1 MSNSVITPMF
11 QPEIE
16 TMSREEIRAL
26 QLAKLKDQVAWTYE
40 RVPWYREKMGELGVV
55 PGDIQTLEDI
65 RKLPFTDKSVLRDT
79 YPFGLFAIPLDDVV
93 RLHASSGTT
102 GKPIVV
108 GYNDHDLDIW
118 RDCIARLAQ
127 MAGVVPSDRVQMAFG
142 YGMFTGGFGLHY
154 GLEHLGCMVIPAG
167 SGNTERHLMMINDY
181 QTTVL
186 IATPSYAMHMCEYG
200 EKHGFDW
207 ENSSLRIGLFGGEPC
222 PPALKEEIERRMHII
237 CTDNYGLTEVMGPGV
252 SGECL
257 ACRDMQHIA
266 EDHFFWEIVDP
277 KTGEPRLRACGR
289 AGAHAARQAGVP
301 RLALSHARP
310 ELCDHRTMRMR
321 AYSCAYEEGSHP
333 HRRHAH
339 HPRNE
344 RIPFAGRRHLGWHRR
359 REPALS
365 YRGR

>member
-108 GYNDHDLDIW
+108 GYNDHDLGIW

-142 YGMFTGGFGLHY
+142 YGMFTG
-154 GLEHLGCMVIPAG
+154 
-167 SGNTERHLMMINDY
+167 
-181 QTTVL
+181 
-186 IATPSYAMHMCEYG
+186 
-200 EKHGFDW
+200 
-207 ENSSLRIGLFGGEPC
+207 LRV
-222 PPALKEEIERRMHII
+222 ALW
-237 CTDNYGLTEVMGPGV
+237 
-252 SGECL
+252 S
-257 ACRDMQHIA
+257 
-266 EDHFFWEIVDP
+266 
-277 KTGEPRLRACGR
+277 
-289 AGAHAARQAGVP
+289 
-301 RLALSHARP
+301 
-310 ELCDHRTMRMR
+310 
-321 AYSCAYEEGSHP
+321 
-333 HRRHAH
+333 
-339 HPRNE
+339 
-344 RIPFAGRRHLGWHRR
+344 
-359 REPALS
+359 
-365 YRGR
+365 